1 MPPQTQY
8 ARSGELGIAYQV
20 VGEGEMDVVLAFP
33 FVSHLDLVWESP
45 AITRFVERLSSFSR
59 VIIFDRRGVGLSD
72 PLSAPAT
79 LEERMDDVRAVM
91 DAAGSERAALI
102 GVSEGGTMCM
112 LFAATYPE
120 RTSALVLCGAM
131 ARSTWAE
138 DYPWAPEREA
148 AEESLNQLLAPTWGQ
163 GDSIDIFA
171 PSYADDP
178 QAREFQARYER
189 QAASPIR
196 VQRFFEMFLDLDV
209 RDVLPAIQTPTLVMH
224 RRHDHAVN
232 VRAGRWLAEQIPGSR
247 YIELDGVDHAPWA
260 GPDSERVLDEIEEF
274 LTGVRPGPKTD
285 RVLATV
291 LFTDIVD
298 STKLATEMGDSRWR
312 ELLERHQEL
321 VRRLLDRFE
330 GREIKTTGDGF
341 LATFDGP
348 TRAVEC
354 AQAIVADAPAL
365 GIEVRAGMH
374 TGEVELIGDDVGGIA
389 VHVAARISS
398 LAEGG
403 SVLVS
408 RTVRDLVIGSGIEFD
423 PCGRHSLKG
432 VEDEWDVYTV
442 TATPLS
448 SAAPA

>member
-45 AITRFVERLSSFSR
+45 AITRFVERLSSFAR
-59 VIIFDRRGVGLSD
+59 VILFDRRGVGLSD

-120 RTSALVLCGAM
+120 RTTALVLCGAM

-138 DYPWAPEREA
+138 DYPWAPERDA
-148 AEESLNQLLAPTWGQ
+148 AEEALNELLAPMWGQ
-163 GDSIDIFA
+163 GASIDIFA
-171 PSYADDP
+171 PSHADEP

-209 RDVLPAIQTPTLVMH
+209 RDVLPAIQAPTLVMH
-224 RRHDHAVN
+224 RSHDHAVN
-232 VRAGRWLAEQIPGSR
+232 VRAGRWLAEQIPDSR
-247 YIELDGVDHAPWA
+247 YIELEGVDHAPWA
-260 GPDSERVLDEIEEF
+260 GADSERVLDEIEEF
-274 LTGVRPGPKTD
+274 LTGVRPRPKTD

-298 STKLATEMGDSRWR
+298 STKIASEMGDSRWR
-312 ELLERHQEL
+312 ELLGRHQEL
-321 VRRLLDRFE
+321 VRRHLERFG

-354 AQAIVADAPAL
+354 ARAIVADAPSI

-389 VHVAARISS
+389 VHVAARISA
-398 LAEGG
+398 LAEGRT
-403 SVLVS
+403 VLVS
-408 RTVRDLVIGSGIEFD
+408 RTVRDLVTGSGIEFD

-432 VEDEWDVYTV
+432 VPDEWEVYTV
-442 TATPLS
+442 IATPLS
-448 SAAPA
+448 AAPA

>member
-8 ARSGELGIAYQV
+8 AQSGEIGIAYQV
-20 VGEGEMDVVLAFP
+20 VGEGGMDVVLAFP

-45 AITRFVERLSSFSR
+45 PIKHFVERLASFAR
-59 VIIFDRRGVGLSD
+59 VILFDRRGVGLSD
-72 PLSAPAT
+72 PLNAPAT

-120 RTSALVLCGAM
+120 RTSALILCGAM

-138 DYPWAPEREA
+138 DYPWAPERDA
-148 AEESLNQLLAPTWGQ
+148 AEQALNELLAPMWGQ
-163 GDSIDIFA
+163 GASIDIFA
-171 PSYADDP
+171 PTHAEDP

-209 RDVLPAIQTPTLVMH
+209 RDVLPLIQAPTLVMH
-224 RRHDHAVN
+224 RRYDRAVN

-247 YIELDGVDHAPWA
+247 YLELEGSDHAPWA
-260 GPDSERVLDEIEEF
+260 GPNSDQALDEIEEF
-274 LTGVRPGPKTD
+274 LTGVRPGPKVD

-298 STKLATEMGDSRWR
+298 STRLATEIGDSRWR
-312 ELLERHQEL
+312 EVLEQHQEL
-321 VRRLLDRFE
+321 VRRQLERF
-330 GREIKTTGDGF
+330 GGHEIKTTGDGF

-354 AQAIVADAPAL
+354 AQAIVGEAPSL
-365 GIEVRAGMH
+365 GIEVRAGIH

-389 VHVAARISS
+389 VHVAARIAA
-398 LAEGG
+398 LAEGR

-432 VEDEWDVYTV
+432 VADEWEIYTV

-448 SAAPA
+448 AAAAS